1 MVRARFVCQS
11 VRKFCHWS
19 KPGVFLHEA
28 ELTPVVG
35 DDEENAKFFE
45 ATPSGTIKL
54 ATLKDDLFTPGKTYQ
69 VDFTE
74 VS

>member
-28 ELTPVVG
+28 ELV
-35 DDEENAKFFE
+35 
-45 ATPSGTIKL
+45 
-54 ATLKDDLFTPGKTYQ
+54 
-69 VDFTE
+69 FTE
-74 VS
+74 VQ